1 MQDNMV
7 SQNGLITRNFH
18 HREIPKLMV
27 RALRSDEGLTLEM
40 SALESRS
47 MANSH
52 YQLI

>member
-7 SQNGLITRNFH
+7 SQNGLITRNSH

-27 RALRSDEGLTLEM
+27 RALRFDEGLTLEM

-52 YQLI
+52 YQLV